1 MAIRPSFFNQIS
13 IIAKILIATIA
24 FLFGVEIYV
33 IASCDS
39 YKDNFLPIILLQILI
54 TLAVVVLLAVFRK
67 LEKGLLLQT
76 KAKQEELYKHTI
88 EDISEKLA
96 DEEKLLKEYRE
107 AIDKSAIVIKTD
119 TKGIITY
126 VNDKF
131 CELSQYD
138 KSELIGGSYFIFKH
152 ADDSRDY
159 FHHILVNVLA
169 KKTYGGK
176 IRGQCKNGAEFFLEA
191 TITPIL
197 GVNDE
202 IEEFIAIMFDVTKE
216 TIMEKNLFE
225 KAAKEQDEK
234 HKDELSKA
242 KESFLL
248 VFTHELKTPLN
259 AIINFSSFIKKK
271 IKKSELDDK
280 ERLVELLT
288 SVKKNGEDMLLSVTN
303 ALDTAK
309 LKNNKMLFSSSIF
322 ELSGLIEEVESKIL
336 PPTDFKCVSNI
347 ESGIFVKGDELRI
360 GQIISNIISNALK
373 YGNGEIAVDLKSI
386 DGKFLLCVDDNGFG
400 VKHKEAVFE
409 LFWTDEHN
417 MTRIS
422 KGTGIGLYF
431 AKMLCDEFGFEI
443 TLSDSEKLSGACFC
457 VGGQTIEVKK

>member
-1 MAIRPSFFNQIS
+1 MAIYPIFFKRVS
-13 IIAKILIATIA
+13 IIAKILVVAIM
-24 FLFGVEIYV
+24 LLLGLGIYE
-33 IASCDS
+33 IASRKV
-39 YKDNFLPIILLQILI
+39 YGDNFLFIILLQGLI
-54 TLAVVVLLAVFRK
+54 TLAIIILLAVFRK
-67 LEKGLLLQT
+67 IEKGFLLQT
-76 KAKQEELYKHTI
+76 KARQEELYKHAI

-96 DEEKLLKEYRE
+96 DEEKLLKEYKE

-119 TKGIITY
+119 RQGVITY

-152 ADDSRDY
+152 ADDGKDY
-159 FHHILVNVLA
+159 FRSIWMNVLA

-176 IRGQCKNGAEFFLEA
+176 IRGQCKNGNEFFVEA

-216 TIMEKNLFE
+216 TTMEKSLFE
-225 KAAKEQDEK
+225 KAAKEQEEK

-271 IKKSELDDK
+271 IEKSELDDK

-309 LKNNKMLFSSSIF
+309 LKNKKMLFSSSIF
-322 ELSGLIEEVESKIL
+322 ELSRLVEELELKIL
-336 PPTDFKCVSNI
+336 PPSDFKCVSSI
-347 ESGIFVKGDELRI
+347 ESGVFVKGDELRI

-373 YGNGEIAVDLKSI
+373 YGNGEIAVELKSI

-400 VKHKEAVFE
+400 VKHKEAAFE

-417 MTRIS
+417 MTRTS

-443 TLSDSEKLSGACFC
+443 TLSDSNKLSGACFC
-457 VGGQTIEVKK
+457 ICGQKIEVKK

>member
-13 IIAKILIATIA
+13 IIAKILIAAIA
-24 FLFGVEIYV
+24 FLFGVEIYE

-96 DEEKLLKEYRE
+96 DEEKLLKEYKE

-159 FHHILVNVLA
+159 FRHIWVNVLA

-225 KAAKEQDEK
+225 KVAKEQDEK

-271 IKKSELDDK
+271 IEKSELDDK

-309 LKNNKMLFSSSIF
+309 LKNNKMLFSSSTF

-409 LFWTDEHN
+409 LFWTDEHD

-422 KGTGIGLYF
+422 NGTGIGLYF

-457 VGGQTIEVKK
+457 IGGQAIEVKK